1 MYISRVEIDTNNRQK
16 IRDLYHL
23 GAYHNWVENCF
34 PNELKKKVRLRHLWR
49 IDELN
54 GKKYLLVLSEEKPKL
69 DKLERYG
76 VANTAETKDYDHFL
90 SSLNQGKKYRFKLT
104 ANPSYRITDAKTG
117 KSKVVPHITVL
128 QQTKWLLDRSE
139 KYGFDLV
146 KSEDD
151 EETYEMNITSRDW
164 PRLRRKCNKIVKLS
178 RVTFE
183 GLLEIKD
190 LQQFKQAMVTGIGR
204 EKAFGMGLLTVIPME

>member
-1 MYISRVEIDTNNRQK
+1 MCFFVQTNHTRKELLFLMFKEIN
-16 IRDLYHL
+16 
-23 GAYHNWVENCF
+23 
-34 PNELKKKVRLRHLWR
+34 LRNHSSLH
-49 IDELN
+49 
-54 GKKYLLVLSEEKPKL
+54 KL
-69 DKLERYG
+69 FYSL
-76 VANTAETKDYDHFL
+76 ANTAETKDYDHFL

-164 PRLRRKCNKIVKLS
+164 PRLRRKGNKIVKLS

>member
-1 MYISRVEIDTNNRQK
+1 M
-16 IRDLYHL
+16 
-23 GAYHNWVENCF
+23 
-34 PNELKKKVRLRHLWR
+34 
-49 IDELN
+49 
-54 GKKYLLVLSEEKPKL
+54 
-69 DKLERYG
+69 
-76 VANTAETKDYDHFL
+76 
-90 SSLNQGKKYRFKLT
+90 
-104 ANPSYRITDAKTG
+104 
-117 KSKVVPHITVL
+117 

-164 PRLRRKCNKIVKLS
+164 PRLRRKGNKIVKLS

-190 LQQFKQAMVTGIGR
+190 LQQFKQAMVTGIGS